1 MRQFLTVLRYTF
13 IRNWRD
19 PSTFTE
25 QILLPLGLILV
36 LGGALGGAMEGRDIG
51 PTAVAYVIE
60 GDSPAARSVRA
71 FFEREDV
78 ERYLAATNAGS
89 LENAFELLRTQEVFT
104 AVHVPA
110 EFGTDPESL
119 DLRLIERTG
128 NELRT
133 GIVRAVLN
141 NYALAANV
149 TMALQAELA
158 PSTAGEPAFEY
169 GPMSAVFEAQ
179 EISRAGR
186 APGAFDFYSIS
197 MLMLTVMYVAGYAV
211 DAMREDIL
219 DPIGRRVRTTAVRPW
234 AHLSGK
240 LTANAAGGVV
250 QAAVIVAVTLVVFGA
265 NWGERPLLLAAI
277 VASVTLFAVA
287 FGALVLAIVRDGQ
300 KAQSIVNAIVLGSM
314 IVSGGAIQFG
324 AVGEGFRAIQRLLPH
339 YQGQTA
345 LLAMVYDRAPGA
357 IPEAFVYFLG
367 GAALALALTV
377 FLSRRSA

>member
-1 MRQFLTVLRYTF
+1 MRNFLTVLRYTF

-25 QILLPLGLILV
+25 QILMPLGLILV

-51 PTAVAYVIE
+51 PTAVAYVI
-60 GDSPAARSVRA
+60 DSETPAAESVRA
-71 FFEREDV
+71 FFTREDI
-78 ERYLAATNAGS
+78 ERYLAATDART
-89 LENAFELLRTQEVFT
+89 LDDAYELLRTHEVLT
-104 AVHVPA
+104 VVHVPA
-110 EFGTDPESL
+110 GFGTGPDGLE
-119 DLRLIERTG
+119 LRMIERTG
-128 NELRT
+128 NDLRT
-133 GIVRAVLN
+133 GIVRAVVN

-149 TMALQAELA
+149 TMALSDESSFAYA
-158 PSTAGEPAFEY
+158 PMP
-169 GPMSAVFEAQ
+169 AVFEAQ

-197 MLMLTVMYVAGYAV
+197 MLMLTIMYVAGYAV

-219 DPIGRRVRTTAVRPW
+219 DPIGRRVRTTAIRPW
-234 AHLSGK
+234 AHIAGK

-250 QAAVIVAVTLVVFGA
+250 QAAVIVTVTLVVFGA
-265 NWGERPLLLAAI
+265 NWGERPFLLAAI

-287 FGALVLAIVRDGQ
+287 FGALVLALVRDGQ
-300 KAQSIVNAIVLGSM
+300 KAQSIVNAVVIGSM
-314 IVSGGAIQFG
+314 IASGGAIQFG
-324 AVGEGFRAIQRLLPH
+324 AVGPAFRAIQRLLPH

-367 GAALALALTV
+367 GAALAFALTV
-377 FLSRRSA
+377 ILSRRSA